1 MMLYL
6 TAILAGFLLLVW
18 GADRVVL
25 GASAIAR
32 HIGVS
37 PMLIGLTVV
46 GFATSLPEIFVSATA
61 ALAGAPNL
69 AIGNALGSNVANI
82 GLVIG
87 IAALTHPLAS
97 GSSTLR
103 RELPVMLAVSILP
116 AVLFPDGVL
125 SRLDGWLLLVGLVA
139 FMIWI
144 VRLGRST
151 HGIDPIEAQ
160 YAAELPSGVTLGRAS
175 IAVLI
180 GLVTLLAGAN
190 ALVWGSESVAKA
202 LGISDLVLGV
212 TIVAVGTSLP
222 ELAVSIVSARKGEHG
237 LALGNVIGSNAFN
250 LLAVIGVAATIEPA
264 RLEPDAVKL
273 HLPVMVGFTL
283 AFFFIAYNRDNVMRV
298 GRLAGGALFVAFCC
312 YHAVV
317 IWRTIQTGP
326 GA

>member
-1 MMLYL
+1 MLLFL

-25 GASAIAR
+25 GASALAR
-32 HIGVS
+32 HLGVS

-46 GFATSLPEIFVSATA
+46 GFATSLPEVLVSATA

-82 GLVIG
+82 GLVTG
-87 IAALTHPLAS
+87 VAALVRPLAS

-116 AVLFPDGVL
+116 VVLFPDGTL
-125 SRLDGWLLLVGLVA
+125 SRLDGWLLLGGLAA
-139 FMIWI
+139 FMGWVI
-144 VRLGRST
+144 RLGSSS

-160 YAAELPSGVTLGRAS
+160 YAAELPAGVTPGRATG
-175 IAVLI
+175 AVLI
-180 GLVTLLAGAN
+180 GLVTLLGGAN
-190 ALVWGSESVAKA
+190 ALVWGSESVASA

-212 TIVAVGTSLP
+212 TVVAVGTSLP
-222 ELAVSIVSARKGEHG
+222 ELAVSIVSARQGEHG

-250 LLAVIGVAATIEPA
+250 LLAVIGVAAAIEPA
-264 RLEPDAVKL
+264 RLETDAIQL
-273 HLPVMVGFTL
+273 HLPVMIGFTL

-298 GRLAGGALFVAFCC
+298 GRLAGGALFAAFCC

-317 IWRTIQTGP
+317 VFRTL
-326 GA
+326 

>member
-1 MMLYL
+1 MLLYL

-32 HIGVS
+32 HLGVS

-46 GFATSLPEIFVSATA
+46 GFATSLPEVIVSATA

-69 AIGNALGSNVANI
+69 AVGNALGSNIANI
-82 GLVIG
+82 GLVLG
-87 IAALTHPLAS
+87 IAAMTHPLAS

-125 SRLDGWLLLVGLVA
+125 TRLDGWLLLAGLVA
-139 FMIWI
+139 FMIWV

-160 YAAELPSGVTLGRAS
+160 YAAELPSDVTPGRATF
-175 IAVLI
+175 AVLV

-190 ALVWGSESVAKA
+190 ALVWGSASLAKA

-212 TIVAVGTSLP
+212 TIVAIGTSLP

-250 LLAVIGVAATIEPA
+250 LLAVIGVAAAIEPA
-264 RLEPDAVKL
+264 RLEADAVRL

-283 AFFFIAYNRDNVMRV
+283 AFFVIAYNRDNVMRV
-298 GRLAGGALFVAFCC
+298 GRLAGGALFLAFCC

-317 IWRTIQTGP
+317 IWRTI
-326 GA
+326 